1 MISNRAPL
9 IKVGQLF
16 LNEGLNEYLIV
27 TRNHQGQI
35 AYAGPGFRGNLED
48 YDFIEKFPAVDP
60 ADVDP
65 AELQQL
71 LAHCPENTIPTVGFI
86 PEGSG
91 NEEDEDE

>member
-9 IKVGQLF
+9 IQVGQLF

-27 TRNHQGQI
+27 TRNHQGQV

-60 ADVDP
+60 ADVSNE
-65 AELQQL
+65 ELEQL
-71 LAHCPENTIPTVGFI
+71 LKHCPPNTVPSIGFI
-86 PEGSG
+86 PEGTA
-91 NEEDEDE
+91 EDDEDE